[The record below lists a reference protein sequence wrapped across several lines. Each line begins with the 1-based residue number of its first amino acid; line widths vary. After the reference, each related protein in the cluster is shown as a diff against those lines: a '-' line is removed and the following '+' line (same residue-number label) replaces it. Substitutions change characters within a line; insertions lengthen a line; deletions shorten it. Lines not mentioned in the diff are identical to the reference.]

1 MPQDCITGRD
11 GVGAARR
18 RAPVRCNR
26 WRIIAVSRYFRFP
39 MASPLDVVVL
49 AAGQGKR
56 MHSALP
62 KVVHRLA
69 GRPLAA
75 HVLDAVRGLSP
86 RAIAV
91 VTGYGADAVEKELA
105 ASDVVF
111 VRQEP
116 PRGTGDAVRVALR
129 ALPSD
134 GVTLV
139 GLGDVPLVASE
150 TLASVAEIAQQG
162 RVGLL
167 TARVRNPFGLGRVI
181 RGDDGRVRLIVEE
194 RDATPE
200 QRGID
205 EINTG
210 FIAAPTALLGR
221 WVERLTPHNAQGE
234 FYLTDVIAMA
244 VAEGVAVDAHVTTDE
259 ASVLGINDRAQLAA
273 LERLVQRRKATA
285 LMLAGTTIADPARI
299 DIRGELA
306 CGRDV
311 AIDVGCIFEGAVTL
325 ADGVRV
331 GPYCVLR
338 DVTVG
343 PDTRIEAFSHFDSA
357 MIGRNCRLGPYARL
371 RPGTKLAEDV
381 HIGNFVE
388 VKSSTLGAGSK
399 ANHLAY
405 VGDAIFGSRVN
416 YGAGSIT
423 ANYDG
428 ANKHQSIIG
437 DDVHVGS
444 NCVLVAP
451 ITVGA
456 GATIGGGSTV
466 VREAPA
472 AQLTLARAKQ
482 VSIARWQRPRK
493 TPKA

>member
-1 MPQDCITGRD
+1 
-11 GVGAARR
+11 
-18 RAPVRCNR
+18 
-26 WRIIAVSRYFRFP
+26 
-39 MASPLDVVVL
+39 MALPLDVVIL

-56 MHSALP
+56 MQSDLP
-62 KVVHRLA
+62 KVLHRLA

-75 HVLDAVRGLSP
+75 YVLAAARALSP

-91 VTGYGADAVEKELA
+91 VIGFGAELVEQQLG
-105 ASDVVF
+105 SLDLIF

-116 PRGTGDAVRVALR
+116 PRGTGDAARVALSV
-129 ALPSD
+129 LPMD

-139 GLGDVPLVASE
+139 GLGDVPLITVDALQSI
-150 TLASVAEIAQQG
+150 AAIAQEG

-167 TARVRNPFGLGRVI
+167 SARVLNPFGLGRII
-181 RGDDGRVRLIVEE
+181 RGADGHVQAIVEE

-200 QRGID
+200 QRAIH

-210 FIAAPTALLGR
+210 FIAAPTPLLRR
-221 WVERLTPHNAQGE
+221 WLERLTPHNAQGE
-234 FYLTDVIAMA
+234 FYLTDIVAMA
-244 VAEGVAVDAHVTTDE
+244 VGEGVGVGAHVVMDE
-259 ASVLGINDRAQLAA
+259 ASVLGINDRAKLAA
-273 LERLVQRRKATA
+273 LERTVQRRKATE
-285 LMLAGTTIADPARI
+285 LMLAGASILDPARI

-311 AIDVGCIFEGAVTL
+311 TIDVGCIFEGRVRL
-325 ADGVRV
+325 ADGASV
-331 GPYCVLR
+331 GPYCVMR

-343 PDTRIEAFSHFDSA
+343 AGTRIEAYSHCDSA
-357 MIGRNCRLGPYARL
+357 VIGRDCRIGPFARL
-371 RPGTKLAEDV
+371 RPGTNLAEDV

-388 VKSSTLGAGSK
+388 VKASTLGAGSK

-405 VGDAIFGSRVN
+405 VGDSELGSRVN
-416 YGAGSIT
+416 FGAGSIT

-428 ANKHQSIIG
+428 ANKHRSIIG

-451 ITVGA
+451 ITIGD

-466 VREAPA
+466 VQEAPA
-472 AQLTLARAKQ
+472 GQLTVARAKQ
-482 VSIARWQRPRK
+482 VSISRWQRPRK
-493 TPKA
+493 KARTD

>member
-1 MPQDCITGRD
+1 
-11 GVGAARR
+11 
-18 RAPVRCNR
+18 
-26 WRIIAVSRYFRFP
+26 
-39 MASPLDVVVL
+39 MASPLDVVIL

-56 MHSALP
+56 MHSSSA
-62 KVVHRLA
+62 KVLHRLA

-75 HVLDAVRGLSP
+75 HVLAAVRALSP

-91 VTGYGADAVEKELA
+91 VTGYGAEAVERELA
-105 ASDVVF
+105 APDVIF
-111 VRQEP
+111 VRQDP
-116 PRGTGDAVRVALR
+116 PRGTGDAARVALSV
-129 ALPSD
+129 LPPD

-139 GLGDVPLVASE
+139 GLGDVPLVPSE
-150 TLASVAEIAQQG
+150 ALASVAEIAQDN

-167 TARVRNPFGLGRVI
+167 SARVRNPFGLGRVI
-181 RGDDGRVRLIVEE
+181 RGADGNVQAIVEE
-194 RDATPE
+194 RDATPQ
-200 QRGID
+200 QRAVD

-210 FIAAPTALLGR
+210 FIGAPTALLKL
-221 WVERLTPHNAQGE
+221 WLERLTPHNAQGE
-234 FYLTDVIAMA
+234 FYLTDIVAMA
-244 VAEGVAVDAHVTTDE
+244 VAEGIPVGAHVALDE
-259 ASVLGINDRAQLAA
+259 VSILGVNDRAQLAS
-273 LERLVQRRKATA
+273 LERVVQRRKATT
-285 LMLAGTTIADPARI
+285 LMLSGTSIIDPARI
-299 DIRGELA
+299 DIRGELT

-311 AIDVGCIFEGAVTL
+311 TIDVGCIFDGTVRIEDGASI
-325 ADGVRV
+325 

-338 DVTVG
+338 DVTIG

-357 MIGRNCRLGPYARL
+357 IIGRNCRIGPYARL
-371 RPGTKLAEDV
+371 RPGTNLAEDV

-388 VKSSTLGAGSK
+388 VKASTLGAGSK

-416 YGAGSIT
+416 YGAGSII

-456 GATIGGGSTV
+456 GATIGGGSTIV
-466 VREAPA
+466 SEAPA
-472 AQLTLARAKQ
+472 GQLTVARARQ
-482 VSIARWQRPRK
+482 VTIAKWQRPRK
-493 TPKA
+493 KPKAE

>member
-1 MPQDCITGRD
+1 
-11 GVGAARR
+11 
-18 RAPVRCNR
+18 
-26 WRIIAVSRYFRFP
+26 
-39 MASPLDVVVL
+39 MAFPLDVVIL

-56 MHSALP
+56 MQSALP
-62 KVVHRLA
+62 KVLHPLA

-75 HVLDAVRGLSP
+75 YVLATVRSLSP

-91 VTGYGADAVEKELA
+91 VTGFGAEAVEQALG
-105 ASDVVF
+105 SLDLIF

-116 PRGTGDAVRVALR
+116 PRGTGDAARVALSV
-129 ALPSD
+129 LQLD

-139 GLGDVPLVASE
+139 GLGDVPLISADALQSIAS
-150 TLASVAEIAQQG
+150 IAQQG

-167 TARVRNPFGLGRVI
+167 SARVRNPFGLGRVI
-181 RGDDGRVRLIVEE
+181 RGADGQVRAIVEE

-200 QRGID
+200 ERAIH

-210 FIAAPTALLGR
+210 FIAAPTSLLKR
-221 WVERLTPHNAQGE
+221 WLEHLTPHNSQGE
-234 FYLTDVIAMA
+234 FYLTDIVAMA
-244 VAEGVAVDAHVTTDE
+244 VEEGVGVGAHVVTDE

-273 LERLVQRRKATA
+273 LERTVQRRRATE
-285 LMLAGTTIADPARI
+285 LMLGGASIVDPARI
-299 DIRGELA
+299 DIRGNLA

-311 AIDVGCIFEGAVTL
+311 TIDVGCVFEGTVRL
-325 ADGVRV
+325 ADGASI

-343 PDTRIEAFSHFDSA
+343 PGTRVEAFSHFDSA
-357 MIGRNCRLGPYARL
+357 VIGRNCRIGPYARL
-371 RPGTKLAEDV
+371 RPGTNLAEDV

-388 VKSSTLGAGSK
+388 VKASTLGAGSK

-405 VGDAIFGSRVN
+405 VGDAVLGSRVN
-416 YGAGSIT
+416 FGAGSIT

-451 ITVGA
+451 ITIGD

-466 VREAPA
+466 IREAPA
-472 AQLTLARAKQ
+472 GQLTVARPKQ

-493 TPKA
+493 KARPE

>member
-1 MPQDCITGRD
+1 
-11 GVGAARR
+11 
-18 RAPVRCNR
+18 
-26 WRIIAVSRYFRFP
+26 
-39 MASPLDVVVL
+39 MAFPLDVVIL

-56 MHSALP
+56 MQSALP
-62 KVVHRLA
+62 KVLHPLA

-75 HVLDAVRGLSP
+75 YVLATVRSLSP

-91 VTGYGADAVEKELA
+91 VTGFGAEAVEQALG
-105 ASDVVF
+105 SLDLIF

-116 PRGTGDAVRVALR
+116 PRGTGDAARVALSV
-129 ALPSD
+129 LQLD

-139 GLGDVPLVASE
+139 GLGDVPLISADALQSIAS
-150 TLASVAEIAQQG
+150 IAQQG

-167 TARVRNPFGLGRVI
+167 SARVRNPFGLGRVI
-181 RGDDGRVRLIVEE
+181 RGADGQVRAIVEE

-200 QRGID
+200 ERAIH

-210 FIAAPTALLGR
+210 FIAAPTSLLKR
-221 WVERLTPHNAQGE
+221 WLERLTPHNAQGE
-234 FYLTDVIAMA
+234 FYLTDIVAMA
-244 VAEGVAVDAHVTTDE
+244 VEEGVGVGAHVVTDE
-259 ASVLGINDRAQLAA
+259 MSVLGINDRAQLAA
-273 LERLVQRRKATA
+273 LERTVQRRRATE
-285 LMLAGTTIADPARI
+285 LMLGGASIVDPARI
-299 DIRGELA
+299 DIRGNLA

-311 AIDVGCIFEGAVTL
+311 TIDVGCVFEGTVRL
-325 ADGVRV
+325 ADGASI

-343 PDTRIEAFSHFDSA
+343 PGTRVEAFSHFDSA
-357 MIGRNCRLGPYARL
+357 VIGRNCRIGPYARL
-371 RPGTKLAEDV
+371 RPGTNLAEDV

-388 VKSSTLGAGSK
+388 VKASTLGAGSK

-405 VGDAIFGSRVN
+405 VGDAVLGSRVN
-416 YGAGSIT
+416 FGAGSIT

-451 ITVGA
+451 ITIGD

-466 VREAPA
+466 IREAPA
-472 AQLTLARAKQ
+472 GQLTVARPKQ

-493 TPKA
+493 KARPE